1 MKLAVSYLFIALL
14 GFSSLVEA
22 GDIAFGTL
30 KGVKVYGFAN
40 DQSIRLVFN
49 SDATHLKSD
58 CNFVAKFTF
67 SQHDEAFI
75 DRVLSVALAAYM
87 SGQKVRVHAVS
98 DTCEGEFIAMQDS
111 YF

>member
-30 KGVKVYGFAN
+30 KGVKMYGFAN

-58 CNFVAKFTF
+58 C
-67 SQHDEAFI
+67 
-75 DRVLSVALAAYM
+75 
-87 SGQKVRVHAVS
+87 
-98 DTCEGEFIAMQDS
+98 
-111 YF
+111 